1 MVRIG
6 IVSAPLSTLNKKQPR
21 LSIDLERLV
30 SRSGLLF
37 VTRTADELDS
47 ALLEFSRCGVQ
58 VIAVNGG
65 DGTIGRVLTGA
76 LRFWPADKIP
86 DIIPLRG
93 GNFNVLAN
101 NLGVRGSPKV
111 LLERLLAALDGPVL
125 RRVARRTLLIGD
137 RCGFQFANG
146 STGRF
151 LEYFY
156 RNKGTPL
163 ESLRLL
169 ADLWRTKSDPS
180 SDYWRLTKAERT
192 VIETDGR
199 VRYDKPSLSVIC
211 STLERMAYGQRMFR
225 QTGSGA
231 RHFQCVTFD
240 CQPSAVLSGAIL
252 DSFVR
257 QASSPQRTSICADKM
272 RITSPGNRLYSLDGE
287 IYEQASDALDIKLGP
302 SFSFVT
308 L

>member
-6 IVSAPLSTLNKKQPR
+6 IVSAPLASQNVKQPG
-21 LSIDLERLV
+21 LSIDLEKLV
-30 SRSGLLF
+30 ARQGLLF

-47 ALLEFSRCGVQ
+47 ALLEFARCGVQ
-58 VIAVNGG
+58 VIAINGG
-65 DGTIGRVLTGA
+65 DGTISRVLTGA
-76 LRFWPADKIP
+76 LRCWPAGKAP

-101 NLGVRGSPKV
+101 NLGVRGSPKA

-125 RRVARRTLLIGD
+125 RRVARRTILVGD

-146 STGRF
+146 SIGRF

-156 RNKGTPL
+156 RNKGSPL

-169 ADLWRTKSDPS
+169 ADLWRLKRDPRS
-180 SDYWRLTKAERT
+180 EYWRLAKADRT
-192 VIETDGR
+192 TIEAGGL
-199 VRYDKPSLSVIC
+199 VRYDRPSLSVIC

-225 QTGSGA
+225 LTGSGA

-240 CQPSAVLSGAIL
+240 CHPSEVLSRAIL

-257 QASSPQRTSICADKM
+257 QADSPQRTSLCADAV
-272 RITSPGNRLYSLDGE
+272 RITSPGNRLYTLDGE
-287 IYEQASDALDIKLGP
+287 VYRQAGDTVEIRLGP
-302 SFSFVT
+302 SFSFVA